1 MSGLTPIAVPIDAL
15 VSRAGRR
22 EAVRD
27 AWPNAPAC
35 LLATLTRVLLNDRAP
50 ADALLII
57 ADGLDEARREAAVN
71 GQLMTAQGL
80 ERLRDL
86 FRKAAPIRDTQ
97 GETTC

>member
-1 MSGLTPIAVPIDAL
+1 MTSFKPIAEPINAL

-27 AWPNAPAC
+27 AWPHAPAC
-35 LLATLTRVLLNDRAP
+35 MQATLTRVLLNDRATP
-50 ADALLII
+50 DALLIV
-57 ADGLDEARREAAVN
+57 ADGLEEARREAMAG
-71 GQLMTAQGL
+71 GQLMQAQGL

-86 FRKAAPIRDTQ
+86 FREAAPMRDTR